1 MPNTPKTKPEFVRR
15 YKAGEFGNRPRT
27 WETLEEFVYWYRNQP
42 VTTDTLESGF
52 VESSVLRPLIH
63 LRNKRAGGSTHYNL
77 TPDSAYAAWVHEQ
90 DETQWYASEM
100 APHHCNVIQGE
111 VTLEQC
117 GLFLTY
123 NTERDI
129 TMREAMTRPSYATG
143 LKARALLQRLCLR
156 GQEWLWHLLESYDR
170 SVVEFSSFSTQYGI
184 EDMRTVFW
192 EVRPYENPWTP
203 ERAIYY

>member
-1 MPNTPKTKPEFVRR
+1 MSSTPKTKPEFVRR

-27 WETLEEFVYWYRNQP
+27 WNTLEQFKKWCWRDNNPDEVVVGKTF
-42 VTTDTLESGF
+42 
-52 VESSVLRPLIH
+52 H
-63 LRNKRAGGSTHYNL
+63 LRNKKAGGKTSYHLGAVRLCQYWKRMPN
-77 TPDSAYAAWVHEQ
+77 PSS
-90 DETQWYASEM
+90 WYASEM

-111 VTLEQC
+111 ATLEPC

-123 NTERDI
+123 NTERDV

-143 LKARALLQRLCLR
+143 LKARTLLQRLCLR
-156 GQEWLWHLLESYDR
+156 GQEWLWHLLDTYDQ